1 MNVLDT
7 IKKKGEY
14 FCGDDLHYLIGVDED
29 GNYVCE
35 IDGEESYCSSC
46 IKKIVEERNAEF
58 ERIGYK
64 SFSETHD
71 VSNDNQFVRID
82 FAIETSPE
90 RDDFESCE
98 NCRAEI
104 DVSVLFTFSQEI
116 EYWIDRDV
124 AIDEISDSDAYR
136 IYTCITSEDAISKY
150 PKLVNQLK
158 NKLQTISVNR
168 NE

>member
-1 MNVLDT
+1 MNVLDV
-7 IKKKGEY
+7 IKNKGEY
-14 FCGDDLHYLIGVDED
+14 FQGDSLHYLIGVDES

-71 VSNDNQFVRID
+71 VSSDDKFVRID
-82 FAIETSPE
+82 SAIEMSPE

-98 NCRAEI
+98 NCGAEI
-104 DVSVLFTFSQEI
+104 DVSVLFTLSQEI
-116 EYWIDRDV
+116 EYWIDADIV
-124 AIDEISDSDAYR
+124 IDEISDSDAYR
-136 IYTCITSEDAISKY
+136 IYTCITSEDAVSKY
-150 PKLVNQLK
+150 PKLVNQLR
-158 NKLQTISVNR
+158 NKLQAIRV
-168 NE
+168 